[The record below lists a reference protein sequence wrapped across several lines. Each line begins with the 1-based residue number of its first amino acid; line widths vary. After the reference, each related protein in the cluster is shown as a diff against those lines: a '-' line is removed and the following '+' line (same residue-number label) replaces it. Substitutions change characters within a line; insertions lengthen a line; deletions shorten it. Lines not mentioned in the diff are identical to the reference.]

1 MGMGRKDSP
10 ERPMICLSPEGGIVV
25 AYGDFQ
31 PPMYKAPLE
40 VMEVIKLIIEE
51 RTRTQVDYFRS
62 PERGFFEMTQKCA
75 GSDKVLFRMWPVF
88 FDYNRRLDYK
98 IYEQDPEIRAVIE
111 YYLEI
116 CARMNDARLFHKE

>member
-1 MGMGRKDSP
+1 MTVKYATITPHNPLFIPNVIPNVVGF
-10 ERPMICLSPEGGIVV
+10 PEGGIVV

-62 PERGFFEMTQKCA
+62 PERGFFEMTQCF
-75 GSDKVLFRMWPVF
+75 GF
-88 FDYNRRLDYK
+88 F
-98 IYEQDPEIRAVIE
+98 I
-111 YYLEI
+111 
-116 CARMNDARLFHKE
+116 